1 MSVSIFLSSAVFIA
15 TVISSIIIF
24 YKATGSRL
32 FTLIISLWCI
42 MQSVIAANG
51 FYENEMSTPP
61 RMAFLV
67 LPLFLTIALF
77 FVFKK
82 GRMFIDKVNIK
93 YLLLLHVVRI
103 PVELVLNASF
113 QEGMIPAIMTFHG
126 NNFDILSG
134 ISALLMYYLCY
145 VKNSLGRKSLIAWNF
160 VCLALLLNIMFI
172 GIFSVETPFQK
183 FGFEQP
189 NEVMLH
195 FPLVLLP
202 GCVVPLVLFSHL
214 IALRKLFRE
223 VAPVQHFEKAEL
235 KNL

>member
-1 MSVSIFLSSAVFIA
+1 MPVSFLLSSAVFLA
-15 TVISSIIIF
+15 TVISSIFIF
-24 YKATGSRL
+24 YKASGSRL
-32 FTLIISLWCI
+32 FTLIIGVWCI
-42 MQSVIAANG
+42 LQSVIAANG
-51 FYENEMSTPP
+51 FYENEMSLPP
-61 RMAFLV
+61 RMFFLIS
-67 LPLFLTIALF
+67 PLFLSIALF
-77 FVFKK
+77 FILKR
-82 GRMFIDKVNIK
+82 GRKFIDQVNLK
-93 YLLLLHVVRI
+93 HLLLLHTVRI

-189 NEVMLH
+189 NEAMLH
-195 FPLVLLP
+195 FPLILLP

-214 IALRKLFRE
+214 IAVRRLFRE
-223 VAPVQHFEKAEL
+223 ISFSVNSRIVDNQ
-235 KNL
+235 